1 LFVVTQTSGDRNKYL
16 AVVEKQIALLNELG
30 LTGYEA
36 TAYLALLGR
45 NSFTP
50 TELAARAKIPRQRIY
65 DVLESLEEKGLCIS
79 KDTSPRSYFAIAP
92 DLALEALSIERAEAL
107 ERDRLQMVARTKEL
121 ISDLSPVYQVGR
133 GQNDPL
139 EYIDVLGNPSR
150 IASKALALAQTVR
163 TRVNSCIKRP
173 LILTKEQNW
182 RFIREPLLRGVTYRA
197 IYEKSALEDEE
208 LRVWLTTFA
217 EWGQQIRFI
226 PELPIKMQAFDDDI
240 VLLSMQDPV
249 GSPPSFTA
257 LAIRHTGMVAMINLA
272 FEQLWER
279 SEPYRS

>member
-1 LFVVTQTSGDRNKYL
+1 MVTQTSGDRNKYL

>member
-1 LFVVTQTSGDRNKYL
+1 VVTQTSGDRNKYL

>member
-1 LFVVTQTSGDRNKYL
+1 MVTEKLAIAARYL
-16 AVVEKQIALLNELG
+16 AVVEKQIALLSELG

-92 DLALEALSIERAEAL
+92 DLALEALSIQRAEAL

-197 IYEKSALEDEE
+197 IYENSALEDEE